1 MQRTGLFS
9 RTKRCDDDK
18 KDKKRAR
25 SEERNKNVSKDF
37 SIAPSRS
44 SPSPKGAKV
53 EKSKENDMIAN
64 NVRNSQPN
72 NANGEQKQGKKQ
84 HKIRRKL
91 LMGGLI
97 KRKNRSMP
105 DLREGQDGQANASVE
120 GTSNTLPKQSVDD
133 SSVGLKGNEVC
144 QSLSGYLSEGHLE
157 FTGNSNGSPGSTSNP
172 NLERSRLMRK
182 SFHGSAGK
190 VLHVAKVPPPPPL
203 RTTSQL
209 SKSKC
214 SGEVHNEQQSEKSVY
229 PTSESQCTSNP
240 PQDQNGTYWNHV
252 NATNSAGGA
261 NRTSNYTDY
270 SSESHS
276 LPFLPSYSIEQNS
289 ANVPT
294 SCPSNYNSKPRI
306 QDDVVQYANGILYE
320 PTFVVTRADVHNEQ
334 SPVKQQNQVDSLPP
348 YPESGNVSHSRQPS
362 EDFPPP
368 PYPSIHSV
376 SHSRQASEDFPPPP
390 PPIDESSN
398 HVHDQ
403 QQYQEQYQHQYQ
415 QQQYQQYQQH
425 QHQQQQQIVHM
436 QQRQQQLDNQHISS
450 LLSQLQMKRD
460 QILACEASREEKRS
474 EEQEEEEK
482 SSGETWLRELQAK
495 QAERRMKKQG
505 PLEQDIPKV
514 RSSAPTISGPTIA
527 RRTSDLMMNSFG
539 QSYDQSSRDV
549 PDCPR
554 VVSSV
559 KDMAARFEQI
569 KLQPVP
575 KTEPDQK
582 ILTKQNVNCVSPSPL
597 LDAPQD
603 VQVEESRP
611 MKLST
616 ENLAN
621 FTKTDNSSSQS
632 IMNSSFESSSSQN
645 SFISTTAPNNPMQI
659 QQSGLNQAIMS
670 MSLTLPHENG
680 LPIDYPEDD
689 ISEVAMQNTIQNTT
703 ILPSEDDIAPRKVKR
718 RIGKKKS
725 VSFCDQVVL
734 VATAEDDEKDSYI
747 PNPILERVLRSAMN
761 KPETAQVLR
770 EIRSLQEAEMNRENC
785 TATKFQQQTLPLKSE
800 ADSVPATPYQDQLRS
815 VNPIPIPDTIKPTFG
830 RQNSNE
836 SVGSLSDKKLCSSYG
851 NEGQDVVRDTYSG
864 LPNVSKP
871 PTSYS
876 PQLQQQIRYSQN
888 GYMTYLQSQ
897 STYPQAQ
904 TSHPRNQGIPLSQ
917 TQKPASP
924 YPTQIQYVQNNV
936 QQQKGMSQKSSYQTY
951 YQLEQQHNQMNKQM
965 SQQQQ
970 PNINQRIT
978 NHNASPITVQ
988 HSQQQFVYPPTQ
1000 SPSPYQ
1006 NQYSHSSYQGYPYQS
1021 VPQQNRIN
1029 QPLPQYQ
1036 PPPNPP
1042 TSYQQQQSMQ
1052 NYQQRHDNY
1061 QRAPQKADQQN
1072 ILAPNQ
1078 TYPNALQNGQIQSNM
1093 KYPTYQHPPVSKQSK
1108 QMHFVPTSKGNPT
1121 VTQSTSPLQKP
1132 TVGGTARTAPCHLC
1146 RKKQVSEPAI
1156 YCSDCDFYMSR
1167 FRPKN

>member
-53 EKSKENDMIAN
+53 EKSKENDTIAN

-105 DLREGQDGQANASVE
+105 DLREGQDGQTNASVE

-276 LPFLPSYSIEQNS
+276 LPFLPSYSMEQNG

-514 RSSAPTISGPTIA
+514 RSAPTISGPTIA
-527 RRTSDLMMNSFG
+527 RRTSDLMMNSLG

-582 ILTKQNVNCVSPSPL
+582 ILMKQNVNCVSPSPL

-603 VQVEESRP
+603 VQMEESRP

-616 ENLAN
+616 ENLVN

-645 SFISTTAPNNPMQI
+645 SFISTTAPNNPMQM

-836 SVGSLSDKKLCSSYG
+836 SVGSLSDKKLCGSYG

-888 GYMTYLQSQ
+888 GYMPYLQSQ

-970 PNINQRIT
+970 PNMNQRIT

-1042 TSYQQQQSMQ
+1042 TSYQQQQNMQ

-1061 QRAPQKADQQN
+1061 QRAPQKTDQQN

-1146 RKKQVSEPAI
+1146 RKKQVTEPAI